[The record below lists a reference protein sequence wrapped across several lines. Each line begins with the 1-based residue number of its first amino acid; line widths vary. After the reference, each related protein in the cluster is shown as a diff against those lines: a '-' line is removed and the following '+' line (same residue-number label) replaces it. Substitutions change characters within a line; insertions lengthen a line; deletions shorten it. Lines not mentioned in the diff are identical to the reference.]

1 MCFEANEYSSD
12 RQLIGTCFPTG
23 ECGGSLQSPSV
34 LPGVSDDELGSC
46 WDLRHG
52 VEEDRAVRLAGPQVR
67 RSSARARHLYRLHP
81 VGAARVAAVDVM
93 RRTPVVVEYLAQNR
107 TRTPVIR
114 AYSKRVPRTN
124 CALRIKK
131 CAPRISSGI
140 YFLGTS

>member
-46 WDLRHG
+46 RDLRHG

-67 RSSARARHLYRLHP
+67 RSSARACHLYRLHP

-107 TRTPVIR
+107 TRTPIIR
-114 AYSKRVPRTN
+114 AHSILSVFP
-124 CALRIKK
+124 ALIVHSELKSVHPGFPV
-131 CAPRISSGI
+131 AFI
-140 YFLGTS
+140 F